1 MNEIKT
7 HTKVLQ
13 VLLEEERSKSWL
25 ARQIGVSNT
34 LMHMMLHGKRAMA
47 DKYRVRISSALD
59 RDYQELFSQLV

>member
-1 MNEIKT
+1 MNERKT

-13 VLLEEERSKSWL
+13 VLSEEERSKSWL

-34 LMHMMLHGKRAMA
+34 LMHMMLHGKRAMS